1 MSEYIML
8 GKIPKSPEER
18 KKLIGKRVEEEDHF
32 SDLGMTQVQGR
43 LIGFLTS
50 EKGYSEKDLELD
62 KSYTVLISD
71 GAAGLSFNVKAD
83 IVVRL
88 NDTSFFIVKCVM
100 SSMESWER
108 HSAAF
113 CRIVEPNQIPYA
125 VVTDGEDARVIDA
138 VSGKLLSLGLA
149 SIPSKDEALLLLK
162 ETVFCPFPKERADKE
177 KRILHAFDAITC
189 SPAQSK
195 S

>member
-18 KKLIGKRVEEEDHF
+18 KALIGKRVEQEEHL
-32 SDLGMTQVQGR
+32 SDFGMTQVQSR
-43 LIGFLTS
+43 LIEFLTS
-50 EKGYSEKDLELD
+50 EKGYSEKDLELN
-62 KSYTVLISD
+62 KVYNVVLSD
-71 GAAGLSFNVKAD
+71 GITENSFNVKAD

-88 NDTSFFIVKCVM
+88 NNTSLFIVKCVM

-113 CRIVEPNQIPYA
+113 CRVVEPNQVPYA
-125 VVTDGEDARVIDA
+125 VVTDGEDARMIDA
-138 VSGKLLSLGLA
+138 VSGKLLSLGLD
-149 SIPSKDEALLLLK
+149 SIPSKDEALVLLK
-162 ETVFCPFPKERADKE
+162 ETVFCPFSRERCEKE

-189 SPAQSK
+189 STVSVKP
-195 S
+195 

>member
-18 KKLIGKRVEEEDHF
+18 KALIGKRVEQEEHL
-32 SDLGMTQVQGR
+32 SDFGMTQVQSR
-43 LIGFLTS
+43 LIEFLTS
-50 EKGYSEKDLELD
+50 EKGYSEKDLELN
-62 KSYTVLISD
+62 KVYNVVLSD
-71 GAAGLSFNVKAD
+71 GITENSFNVKAD

-88 NDTSFFIVKCVM
+88 NNTSLFIVKCVM

-113 CRIVEPNQIPYA
+113 CRVVEPNQVPYA
-125 VVTDGEDARVIDA
+125 VVTDGEDARMIDA
-138 VSGKLLSLGLA
+138 VSGKLLSLGLD
-149 SIPSKDEALLLLK
+149 SIPSKDEALVLLK
-162 ETVFCPFPKERADKE
+162 QTVFCPFSRERCEKE

-189 SPAQSK
+189 STASGK
-195 S
+195 T

>member
-18 KKLIGKRVEEEDHF
+18 KALIGKRVEQEEHF

-43 LIGFLTS
+43 LIEFLMS
-50 EKGYSEKDLELD
+50 EKGYSEKDLELN
-62 KSYTVLISD
+62 KAYTVRISD
-71 GAAGLSFNVKAD
+71 GAAEHTFDVKAD
-83 IVVRL
+83 IIVRL
-88 NDTSFFIVKCVM
+88 NNTSLFIVKCVM

-113 CRIVEPNQIPYA
+113 CRVVEPNQVPYA

-138 VSGKLLSLGLA
+138 VSGKLLSLGLD
-149 SIPSKDEALLLLK
+149 SIPSKDEALILLNK
-162 ETVFCPFPKERADKE
+162 TVFCPFPKERCEME

-189 SPAQSK
+189 SPASGK
-195 S
+195 T